1 MAHAVS
7 GERSEPVEPASGG
20 ARTRVVPTGA
30 SSGPGWRG
38 YLRAMGPG
46 LVTGASDD
54 DPSGIATYAQAGA
67 QFRYSLLWTSLLTLP
82 LMAAIQEICD
92 RTALATGSTLGALS
106 VRKFPR
112 LRALLWLLVSA
123 LIVAN
128 LLNITAD
135 VVAVGEG
142 MNLLHAGSSTVWAL
156 ISGALITVLII
167 AGSFET
173 IARVFKLVCLALL
186 TYVVVL
192 FASHASWSQVVS
204 HTLIPHI
211 EFTKGYML
219 LLVAVLGTTISPYLF
234 FWQTA
239 HRVEE
244 LRDED
249 EGGDDPVPLADRS
262 HHDAKRK
269 QRTSRVDVFAGMA
282 FSNVVMFAI
291 IISTAATLGAHGTVT
306 INTAAQAAQALRPVA
321 GGMSETLFALGFIG
335 SGMLAIPVLAGSG
348 SVGMAGLLHKEWGFS
363 RSIREAP
370 VFYGLVLV
378 GTIGGTL
385 VTLTGLDPVKLL
397 IYSALING
405 LLAAPFLIL
414 VMLVSEDRTTM
425 GDYANGVLARVV
437 GWATVVLM
445 ATATIAYLILTY
457 G

>member
-1 MAHAVS
+1 
-7 GERSEPVEPASGG
+7 
-20 ARTRVVPTGA
+20 
-30 SSGPGWRG
+30 
-38 YLRAMGPG
+38 MGPG

-54 DPSGIATYAQAGA
+54 DPSGIATYSQAGA
-67 QFRYSLLWTSLLTLP
+67 QFRYALLWTSLLTLP
-82 LMAAIQEICD
+82 LMAAVQEICD
-92 RTALATGSTLGALS
+92 RTALATGSSLGELS

-112 LRALLWLLVSA
+112 LRAVLWILVGA

-128 LLNITAD
+128 VLNITAD

-142 MNLLHAGSSTVWAL
+142 MKLLHAGSASAWAL
-156 ISGALITVLII
+156 AAGVLITALIV

-186 TYVVVL
+186 TYVIVL
-192 FASHASWSQVVS
+192 FAAHASWSQVAT
-204 HTLIPHI
+204 HTLVPHVQ
-211 EFTKGYML
+211 FTKDYML

-244 LRDED
+244 LRDEP
-249 EGGDDPVPLADRS
+249 EGGDEPVPLGERS
-262 HHDAKRK
+262 HQDAKEK

-291 IISTAATLGAHGTVT
+291 IVSTAATLGKHGSVT
-306 INTAAQAAQALRPVA
+306 ITTAAQAAQALKPIA
-321 GGMSETLFALGFIG
+321 GGLSQTLFALGFIG

-370 VFYGLVLV
+370 VFYGLVAF
-378 GTIGGTL
+378 GTVGGTL

-397 IYSALING
+397 IYSALLNG
-405 LLAAPFLIL
+405 LLAAPFLVL
-414 VMLVSEDRTTM
+414 VMLVSEDRDTIRE
-425 GDYANGVLARVV
+425 YANGTLARVI
-437 GWATVVLM
+437 GWATCILM
-445 ATATIAYLILTY
+445 AAAAVAYLTLTY